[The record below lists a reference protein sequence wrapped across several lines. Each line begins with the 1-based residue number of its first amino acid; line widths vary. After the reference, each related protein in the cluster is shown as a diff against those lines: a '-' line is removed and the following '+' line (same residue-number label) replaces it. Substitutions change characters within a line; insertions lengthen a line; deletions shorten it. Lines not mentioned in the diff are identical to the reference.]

1 MVAPAIVSGR
11 VHERTCGGLDDT
23 AVLQLGRSARGPA
36 RVRRIPPVAMVGGTI
51 DHVVIIRNLNRL
63 LDTGLRSSQ
72 CLVLSQDAGFA
83 TAGGAVRY
91 PDALVACS
99 KQDGRAR
106 LVENVVSAFEVVS
119 PTSGR
124 NDRIVKA
131 REYATVPSFRRYV
144 IVESTATGVLC
155 LSRASADAPWT
166 ATALT
171 REDTLDLPEIN
182 MQLAVA
188 DLYEDVALPD

>member
-1 MVAPAIVSGR
+1 MSAPVQAAWTTQQFFDWGDRQEGR
-11 VHERTCGGLDDT
+11 FEFDGL
-23 AVLQLGRSARGPA
+23 R
-36 RVRRIPPVAMVGGTI
+36 PVAMVGGTI
-51 DHVVIIRNLNRL
+51 DHVVILRNLNRL
-63 LDTGLRSSQ
+63 LDAGLRGSR

-91 PDALVACS
+91 PDALVTCT

-106 LVENVVSAFEVVS
+106 LVENVVIAFEVVS

-124 NDRIVKA
+124 NDRIIKVK
-131 REYATVPSFRRYV
+131 EYAAVPTLRRYV
-144 IVESTATGVLC
+144 IIESTATGVLS

-166 ATALT
+166 ATTLD
-171 REDTLDLPEIN
+171 REDTLELPEIE

-188 DLYEDVALPD
+188 GLYEDVALPD

>member
-1 MVAPAIVSGR
+1 
-11 VHERTCGGLDDT
+11 
-23 AVLQLGRSARGPA
+23 
-36 RVRRIPPVAMVGGTI
+36 MVGGTI

-106 LVENVVSAFEVVS
+106 LVENVVIAFEVVS

-124 NDRIVKA
+124 NDRIVKV
-131 REYATVPSFRRYV
+131 REAVPSLRRYV